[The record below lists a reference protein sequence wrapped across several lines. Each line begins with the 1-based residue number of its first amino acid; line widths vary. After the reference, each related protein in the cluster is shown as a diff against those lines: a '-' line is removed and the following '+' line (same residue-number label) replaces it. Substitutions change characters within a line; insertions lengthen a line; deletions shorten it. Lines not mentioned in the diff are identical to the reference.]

1 MGMSVRTILLDSGD
15 QIFLLPNTVFR
26 KMLTDPEAHPLK
38 QFAGQC
44 VRCAEVIVELQNR
57 RPVRI
62 VRVSYVLLRFN
73 PEGVLD
79 RARIEQ
85 ETVAVLSEALF
96 GSRQEDEAVSNVV
109 DATNRFIVRGGRW
122 RPDADLTRAIHDAAM
137 GRTRIWRL
145 R

>member
-1 MGMSVRTILLDSGD
+1 MGMSVRTILLDRDD
-15 QIFLLPNTVFR
+15 QIFLLPNTIFCR
-26 KMLTDPEAHPLK
+26 MLTNPEAHPLK

-62 VRVSYVLLRFN
+62 VRVSYTLLRFN

-79 RARIEQ
+79 TARIEQ
-85 ETVAVLSEALF
+85 ETVAVLSEAVF
-96 GSRQEDEAVSNVV
+96 GSRPEDEIVSDII

-122 RPDADLTRAIHDAAM
+122 QPDADLTRAIHDAAM
-137 GRTRIWRL
+137 GRTRIRRL